1 MLHVACLLVV
11 APLTVLSAQ
20 QGDLAGR
27 ITDSAGTPV
36 AGATIHIV
44 GTPLGQAVGA
54 TGAYYLTAVPAGG
67 QTVVARC
74 IGFQRDSFVVTIVA
88 GTVTRYLVQ
97 LTPATVALR
106 GVRVEGKR
114 VRSSSAGAIAEQHDA
129 PNLVDVA
136 SSDAMRSLPNANA
149 ADAVGR
155 VVGVTTERVEGE
167 GTFVEIRGTE
177 PRLSAVTIDGMPV
190 PGTEHGERNIKLD
203 DVPEDIL
210 ADVAVTKTLTPDM
223 SADAI
228 GGSVDLV
235 TKTPDGPPHGYL
247 SGQFGHMPLLNRI
260 QGEGGFTYG
269 GRVGPDERLGFL
281 IGGSIDQNNRVIN
294 DLEPTWTPG
303 TGLIPSVPNEF
314 SLQDDAM
321 TRTRIGIGG
330 DIDYRLGANSTIYV
344 RGIYSWFADH
354 GTSYQY
360 DVGFGTG
367 TDSAAAGRTG
377 YETNAALNRL
387 SLHLTPTEQLYGVT
401 VGGTQGLGRGTLRY
415 AASVAG
421 TQQVISHF
429 RTTAFAFRQPATY
442 QFNIANPNS
451 PTYTV
456 LTSQAA
462 SPSQYTLTGYD
473 DDDETSTGRDVAG
486 RIDYRLG
493 GWQMGVSVRN
503 EVRDYTNTSYSADY
517 TGGDMPLSQFVSPF
531 HDPGFYSAIHH
542 FDLGPVPNDAAIR
555 RFETSHSSAFH
566 IVRDPVGDAT
576 GSFSGTED
584 VSAAYLRRD
593 IDVGRFHLITGLRVE
608 HTNGVYVG
616 HVASTDTTAA
626 VQRGTQTY
634 TDLFPNVQIRY
645 AADDQTNL
653 RLAVARAIGRPNF
666 SDLAPSVSGLVGDPA
681 TIVMLGNP
689 ALQPERAW
697 NVDLEAERFLP
708 MAGVASVGLFYKR
721 ISSFIFT
728 RAIPGYDTPPFN
740 DGQEYRAGQP
750 QNGPDAWLA
759 GLEAQWTQHL
769 TFLPGA
775 WAGLGFSASWTHLQS
790 VALIPSDSLGHV
802 RKTPLPRQS
811 PDLAELAALYD
822 RGIVSARVEWSYQGA
837 NITSYGDGTS
847 NASTGDQYFYAH
859 SQIDAAI
866 RLTLRRGLEL
876 SLEGE
881 NLNNAVFGF
890 FVGTPKL
897 HYSFQREY
905 YGQSFLLGL
914 RQQF

>member
-1 MLHVACLLVV
+1 MLRVAGLLVV

-36 AGATIHIV
+36 PGATIHV
-44 GTPLGQAVGA
+44 LGTPLGQAVGVD
-54 TGAYYLTAVPAGG
+54 GAYHLSAVPAGR

-74 IGFQRDSFVVTIVA
+74 IGFARDSFAVTIVA

-97 LTPATVALR
+97 LTPVAVALH
-106 GVRVEGKR
+106 GVTTLAKR
-114 VRSSSAGAIAEQHDA
+114 AQSSAGEAVAERQQS
-129 PNLVDVA
+129 PNVVDVA
-136 SSDAMRSLPNANA
+136 AGDVMRSLPNANA

-155 VVGVTTERVEGE
+155 VAGVTTERVEGE

-203 DVPEDIL
+203 DVPEDVLDDI
-210 ADVAVTKTLTPDM
+210 AVTKTLTPEM

-235 TKTPDGPPHGYL
+235 TKTPDGPPHGYV
-247 SGQFGHMPLLNRI
+247 SGQFGHMPLLNRV
-260 QGEGGFTYG
+260 QGEGGFAYG
-269 GRVGPDERLGFL
+269 GRVGPDARLGFL

-294 DLEPTWTPG
+294 DLEPTWTPA
-303 TGLIPSVPNEF
+303 TVPNEF

-321 TRTRIGIGG
+321 TRTRVGLGG
-330 DIDYRLGANSTIYV
+330 DIDYRFGDHSTIYV
-344 RGIYSWFADH
+344 RGLYSWFADH

-367 TDSAAAGRTG
+367 TDSAAVGRSG

-387 SLHLTPTEQLYGVT
+387 SQHLTPTEQLYGVT
-401 VGGTQGLGRGTLRY
+401 AGGEQGVGPGTLRY

-421 TQQVISHF
+421 TSQVISHF
-429 RTTAFAFRQPATY
+429 RTTVFSFRQPITY
-442 QFNIANPNS
+442 RFDIANPNS
-451 PTYTV
+451 PTYTI
-456 LTSQAA
+456 LAQQAA
-462 SPSQYTLTGYD
+462 NSSQYTLAGYD
-473 DDDETSTGRDVAG
+473 DDNETSTGRDVAG

-493 GWQMGVSVRN
+493 GWQLGLSVRN
-503 EVRDYTNTSYSADY
+503 EVRQYTNNSYSAQY
-517 TGGDMPLSQFVSPF
+517 TGGDVPLSQFVSAF
-531 HDPGFYSAIHH
+531 RDPGFYSAIHH

-555 RFETSHSSAFH
+555 SYETSHSSAFR
-566 IVRDPVGDAT
+566 IVRDPTGDAT

-593 IDVGRFHLITGLRVE
+593 IDQGRFHLITGLRVE
-608 HTNGVYVG
+608 HTNGAYIG
-616 HVASTDTTAA
+616 DA
-626 VQRGTQTY
+626 QRGAQAY
-634 TDLFPNVQIRY
+634 TDLFPNVQLRY

-653 RLAVARAIGRPNF
+653 RLALTRAIGRPNF

-689 ALQPERAW
+689 ALGPERAW
-697 NVDLEAERFLP
+697 NVDLEGERFLP
-708 MAGVASVGLFYKR
+708 MAGVASVALFYKR
-721 ISSFIFT
+721 ISSFIYT
-728 RAIPGYDTPPFN
+728 RAIPGYDTPPYN

-750 QNGPDAWLA
+750 QNGPTAWLA

-775 WAGLGFSASWTHLQS
+775 WAGLGFSANWTHLRS
-790 VALIPSDSLGHV
+790 VATIPTDSLGHV
-802 RKTPLPRQS
+802 RRTPLPRQS

-822 RGIVSARVEWSYQGA
+822 RGPVSARVEWSYQGE

-866 RLTLRRGLEL
+866 RVTLRHGLEL

-890 FVGTPKL
+890 FVGTPAL